1 MSIADFIQNQVLRPR
16 VQKAGALVVY
26 DPEQRYREV
35 CAQMA
40 DDKLVVVDAT
50 ANSIE
55 SRLLAMQ
62 GLRNVVA
69 QQLQGLLVYVPTKA
83 PETEEEKQINPFSPV
98 AAAGMVFPEG
108 GR

>member
-26 DPEQRYREV
+26 DPEQQYREV

-40 DDKLVVVDAT
+40 DDKLVVVYAT

-69 QQLQGLLVYVPTKA
+69 QQLQGLLV
-83 PETEEEKQINPFSPV
+83 
-98 AAAGMVFPEG
+98 
-108 GR
+108 

>member
-55 SRLLAMQ
+55 SRLLAMS
-62 GLRNVVA
+62 GLALSVVA
-69 QQLQGLLVYVPTKA
+69 QQLQGLVGLRA
-83 PETEEEKQINPFSPV
+83 DQGS
-98 AAAGMVFPEG
+98 
-108 GR
+108 